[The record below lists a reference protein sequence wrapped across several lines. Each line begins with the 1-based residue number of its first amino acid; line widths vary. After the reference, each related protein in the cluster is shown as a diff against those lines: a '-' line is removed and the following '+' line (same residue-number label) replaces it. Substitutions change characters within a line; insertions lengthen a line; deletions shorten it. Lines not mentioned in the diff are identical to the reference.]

1 MSFGAGTT
9 DEFERALAHARS
21 GHAPGFD
28 YLWNRFSRQVV
39 SFARLR
45 GSQDPDGIA
54 NDTFVA
60 AFLAIDRFRGGES
73 DFVSFLFAIT
83 RNKVVDEIRKRSRQV
98 SEQPLVDHDPAVG
111 DIERDA
117 FAGLSIETREALGRL
132 TGEQR
137 EIVFLRIVADLPLE
151 QVASL
156 TGRTVGATKAMQ
168 HRALSAMR
176 KEISRKAVS
185 K

>member
-1 MSFGAGTT
+1 MKSDAGTT
-9 DEFERALAHARS
+9 HEFERAIALARS
-21 GHAPGFD
+21 GHAPGFE
-28 YLWNRFSRQVV
+28 YLWNRFSRQVL

-45 GSQDPDGIA
+45 GSHDPDGIA
-54 NDTFVA
+54 NDAFVG
-60 AFLAIDRFRGGES
+60 AFRSIDRFSGGES

-83 RNKVVDEIRKRSRQV
+83 RNKVADEVRKRSRQV
-98 SEQPLVDHDPAVG
+98 QERPLVGHDVG
-111 DIERDA
+111 AGDMERVA
-117 FAGLSIETREALGRL
+117 FAGLSMETREALGRL
-132 TGEQR
+132 TDEQR

-151 QVASL
+151 QVATL

-168 HRALSAMR
+168 HRALAAMR

>member
-1 MSFGAGTT
+1 MSFDAGHSP
-9 DEFERALAHARS
+9 EFERALALARS
-21 GHAPGFD
+21 GNASGFE

-45 GSQDPDGIA
+45 GSQDPDGVA
-54 NDTFVA
+54 NDAFVGAFRSLDRFVGSETDFVA
-60 AFLAIDRFRGGES
+60 L
-73 DFVSFLFAIT
+73 LFAIT
-83 RNKVVDEIRKRSRQV
+83 RNKVADEVRKRTRQV
-98 SEQPLVDHDPAVG
+98 QEHPLVGEDVGIG
-111 DIERDA
+111 DIEREA
-117 FAGLSIETREALGRL
+117 FAGLSIDLRNALGRL
-132 TGEQR
+132 TDEQR

-151 QVASL
+151 QVARL

-168 HRALSAMR
+168 HRALAAMR